1 MTSTLRKIGRLLLVA
16 AISLLV
22 SEAKAQL
29 KVGDNPTNIK
39 RSAILELESTQ
50 QGLLLPR
57 LTDTTTINTL
67 TPPDGMIIY
76 LKTGAPATEGLYVRR
91 NNGWEMMANTAT
103 ALNNWS
109 LDGNTLTAGQYFGS
123 NNAQDVIFKTNN
135 AEVFRATA
143 AGNLQVSSTA
153 VPAGTTET
161 SVLLLKAD
169 GTILQRT
176 ISANA
181 FKTAVGNLAV
191 NADNTKNAVNVTANA
206 DGSNTVDL
214 PIMVGT
220 AGQQYGFLTYAD
232 WQKLQTLSG
241 DNISIDDFTATVAA
255 TDANKG
261 AQITF
266 DAATNKYV
274 IKMVAAS
281 ATQVGIVTTG
291 AQTFGGD
298 KTFANNVNVT
308 GNAVVS
314 GNQTVGGTLG
324 VTGAATLNNTLDVTG
339 ATTLNNTLAVTGTST
354 LNGATT
360 VNNTLHATGA
370 TTLDNG
376 VTVTNGGANITGA
389 TTVNGNT
396 SFTGNHLQTGDLHV
410 TGNTTLDKNVTLPG
424 IVATSETSNID
435 VLIKN
440 GTTNQVEYKTLNSA
454 AFDGAI
460 RALVDKASGT
470 AVKDSAITFGIDS
483 VGTNFNLAFDAT
495 AGAEKITFNIPSA
508 STANRG
514 LVTSGIQAFGGEKS
528 FANTVAVGT
537 TAVATSTLDVKGS
550 MATQIVSTAADYT
563 ATDAD
568 NTILAKPATGAT
580 VTITLPN
587 ATAAIDGRMYTVKK
601 ISGGPNATVTIM
613 SNKIE
618 DGATSYSIY
627 NDWSFVTVQALA
639 GTWYIIKH

>member
-76 LKTGAPATEGLYVRR
+76 LKTGTPATEGLYTRA
-91 NNGWEMMANTAT
+91 NGGWEMMANTAT

-109 LDGNTLTAGQYFGS
+109 LNGNNLTAGQYFGS

-153 VPAGTTET
+153 VPTGTAET

-181 FKTAVGNLAV
+181 FKTAIGNLTV
-191 NADNTKNAVNVTANA
+191 NGDATKNAVGVTANA

-220 AGQQYGFLTYAD
+220 AGQQYGFLTMAD
-232 WQKLQTLSG
+232 WQKIQTLSG
-241 DNISIDDFTATVAA
+241 NNISIDDFTATAA
-255 TDANKG
+255 AADVNHG

-266 DAATNKYV
+266 DPTTSKYV
-274 IKMVAAS
+274 IKMIAAS

-324 VTGAATLNNTLDVTG
+324 VTGATTLSNTLDVTG
-339 ATTLNNTLAVTGTST
+339 ATTLNNTLAVTGAST

-376 VTVTNGGANITGA
+376 VTVTAGGANITGA
-389 TTVNGNT
+389 TSVTGNT
-396 SFTGNHLQTGDLHV
+396 SFNGNHLQTGDLHV

-460 RALVDKASGT
+460 RALVDKATGT
-470 AVKDSAITFGIDS
+470 AVKDSAISFATDS
-483 VGTNFNLAFDAT
+483 IGTNFNLAFDAT

-514 LVTSGIQAFGGEKS
+514 LVTNGIQAFGGEKS

-537 TAVATSTLDVKGS
+537 TAAATSTLDVKGS
-550 MATQIVSTAADYT
+550 VATKIVSTAADYT
-563 ATDAD
+563 AGDAD
-568 NTILAKPATGAT
+568 NTILAKPAVGAT
-580 VTITLPN
+580 VTVTLPP
-587 ATAAIDGRMYTVKK
+587 ATAAIDGRMYTIKK
-601 ISGGPNATVTIM
+601 IGGGYTATVTIA

-618 DGATSYSIY
+618 DGATTYSIY

>member
-57 LTDTTTINTL
+57 LGDTNAINLL

-76 LKTGAPATEGLYVRR
+76 LKNGNPATEGLYVRR
-91 NNGWEMMANTAT
+91 NNGWEMMANTAS

-123 NNAQDVIFKTNN
+123 NNLQDVIFKTNN

-181 FKTAVGNLAV
+181 FKTAVGNLTV

-266 DAATNKYV
+266 DASTNKYV

-291 AQTFGGD
+291 TQTFGGD

-324 VTGAATLNNTLDVTG
+324 VTGATTLGNTLDVTG
-339 ATTLNNTLAVTGTST
+339 ATTLNSSLAVTGTST

-410 TGNTTLDKNVTLPG
+410 TGNTTLDKNVTVPG
-424 IVATSETSNID
+424 IVATSETSDID
-435 VLIKN
+435 VLVKN

-460 RALVDKASGT
+460 RALVDKKTST
-470 AVKDSAITFGIDS
+470 ALKDSAITFNIDS

-495 AGAEKITFNIPSA
+495 AGAEQITFNIPSA

-514 LVTSGIQAFGGEKS
+514 LVTNGIQAFGGEKS
-528 FANTVAVGT
+528 FANTIAVGT